1 MNMKLLASVI
11 FTGALTGCASSAQI
25 NPQVSVDTGD
35 KSDVV
40 SLGGNKYQVLRK
52 GSAEQTELKR
62 SAGVAAGKTCVAL
75 GKKVLIDKEDTD
87 VDYTSVFLFSIET
100 NSVLTTF
107 TCE

>member
-1 MNMKLLASVI
+1 MKKMVLILAAVI
-11 FTGALTGCASSAQI
+11 LTGCASSAQI
-25 NPQVSVDTGD
+25 NPQVGVDTSD
-35 KSDVV
+35 KSDVI

-52 GSAEQTELKR
+52 GSADQPELKR

-75 GKKVLIDKEDTD
+75 GKKVHVDKEDTD
-87 VDYTSVFLFSIET
+87 WNKNFWGVTI